1 MTSTNTIDLIK
12 KVPKIELHLHLEGAI
27 PLTTLWQLIEKY
39 DPATELGNISRLKE
53 KFIYKD
59 FPHFIETWLW
69 KNEFLREY
77 EDFTLIAGA
86 VTEDLA
92 QQNIRYAEVFYSPGD
107 FVRHGLEPQKL
118 TQAIRE
124 GLNLHA
130 DKITINLVADLI
142 RDFGPEK
149 GLIWLREIAEVKNL
163 GVIGIGIGG
172 AEHLFPPEPY
182 QKVFEEARNL
192 GFKTTAHAGEAAGST
207 SIWGAVNALKVDRI
221 GHGTRAIEDP
231 NLVAFLKEQQIP
243 IEMCPISNL
252 RTGVVPDLAAHPIA
266 QFYTN
271 DLLVS
276 VNTDDPKMFNN
287 SLEDE
292 YTALIEVFGF
302 GFTDIVKL
310 IKNAI
315 NSAWCDDETR
325 QKLFK
330 ELDEYS
336 E

>member
-1 MTSTNTIDLIK
+1 MTSTSTSDLIK
-12 KVPKIELHLHLEGAI
+12 KVPKVELHLHLEGAI
-27 PLTTLWQLIEKY
+27 PLSTLWQLIEKY
-39 DPATELGNISRLKE
+39 DGATEFGNISRLEE
-53 KFIYKD
+53 KFVYKD
-59 FPHFIETWLW
+59 FSHFIETWLW

-86 VTEDLA
+86 VAEDLA
-92 QQNIRYAEVFYSPGD
+92 RQTIRYAEVFYSPGD
-107 FVRHGLEPQKL
+107 FVKHGLEPQKL
-118 TQAIRE
+118 TEAIRE

-149 GLIWLREIAEVKNL
+149 GLIWLREIAEVQNL

-182 QKVFEEARNL
+182 QEVFEEARKL
-192 GFKTTAHAGEAAGST
+192 GFKTTAHAGEAAGAT

-231 NLVAFLKEQQIP
+231 DLVAFLKEQQIP

-252 RTGVVPDLAAHPIA
+252 KTGVVPDLAAHPIA
-266 QFYTN
+266 QFYNN
-271 DLLVS
+271 DLLVF
-276 VNTDDPKMFNN
+276 VNTDDPQMFNN
-287 SLEDE
+287 TLKDE
-292 YTALIEVFGF
+292 YTALIDIFEF
-302 GFTDIVKL
+302 GFTDIIKL
-310 IKNAI
+310 IQNAI
-315 NSAWCDDETR
+315 KSAWCDEETK
-325 QKLFK
+325 QKLCK